1 MKIAI
6 ISDIHG
12 NLEALKETLKDIEK
26 RKIDKIY
33 CLGDTIAKGVH
44 PKECIKLIKEKCE
57 IVLQGNTDE
66 YFTRDKYVLE
76 EKTEKERERIKWNQ
90 SMILKEDMDYLR
102 KLPFSYEFYM
112 SGRLVRIFHATPWDN
127 SKPILNQDMPYTK
140 YEMFLPTKNTI
151 SDKVADVVIYGHIH
165 NQYMDKIYNKTLI
178 NVGSV
183 GNSFDGIHNP
193 NKDSNP
199 LETTCSNYVII
210 EGEYG
215 NKEYSK
221 DISFQFI
228 RVMYDIDEELKD
240 KEINMDEEDYEYEL
254 RNGMYRNMD
263 KINEN
268 FEKLG
273 IDTKKI

>member
-6 ISDIHG
+6 ISDVHG
-12 NLEALKETLKDIEK
+12 NLEALKATIKDIEK
-26 RKIDKIY
+26 RKVDKIF

-44 PKECIKLIKEKCE
+44 PKECIKLIQENCE

-66 YFTRDKYVLE
+66 YFSKEHNLE
-76 EKTEKERERIKWNQ
+76 EKPEVEQKRIKWNQ
-90 SMILKEDMDYLR
+90 SMISKEEREYLQS
-102 KLPFSYEFYM
+102 LPFSYEFYM
-112 SGRLVRIFHATPWDN
+112 SGRLVRIFHATPWAN
-127 SKPILNQDMPYTK
+127 NKPIVNQDMPYTK
-140 YEMFLPTKNTI
+140 YEMFMPTENTL

-193 NKDSNP
+193 NKDSDS
-199 LETTCSNYVII
+199 LETTCSNYIII
-210 EGEYG
+210 EGEYED
-215 NKEYSK
+215 KDYSK
-221 DISFQFI
+221 EISFQFI

-240 KEINMDEEDYEYEL
+240 KDINIDKEDYEYEL
-254 RNGMYRNMD
+254 KNGMYRNMD

-268 FEKLG
+268 FRKLG
-273 IDTKKI
+273 IDTDKI

>member
-6 ISDIHG
+6 ISDVHG
-12 NLEALKETLKDIEK
+12 NLEALKETFKDIEK

-44 PKECIKLIKEKCE
+44 PKECIKLIKARCE

-66 YFTRDKYVLE
+66 YFTREKYYLE
-76 EKTEKERERIKWNQ
+76 EKTEKEKERIKWNQ
-90 SMILKEDMDYLR
+90 SMISKEDMDYLQN
-102 KLPFSYEFYM
+102 LPFSYEFYM

-140 YEMFLPTKNTI
+140 YEMFLPTKNTT

-183 GNSFDGIHNP
+183 GNSFDGIHNL

-199 LETTCSNYVII
+199 LETTCSNYLII
-210 EGEYG
+210 E
-215 NKEYSK
+215 
-221 DISFQFI
+221 
-228 RVMYDIDEELKD
+228 
-240 KEINMDEEDYEYEL
+240 
-254 RNGMYRNMD
+254 
-263 KINEN
+263 
-268 FEKLG
+268 
-273 IDTKKI
+273 